1 MTTQYCTTVA
11 IANLTM
17 QILAIICRDNLKSIS
32 AFKSGHGLSAAT
44 KMTLDLTAVLDST
57 QGYQAADHGICTE
70 AWLWR
75 HHATI

>member
-1 MTTQYCTTVA
+1 MTTQYYTTVA
-11 IANLTM
+11 IANLTV

-32 AFKSGHGLSAAT
+32 AFTSGHGLSAAT

-57 QGYQAADHGICTE
+57 QGYQAANYGICTE